1 MTSATAEGYNGNYP
15 GKGIG
20 TPVGIAVLGK
30 GTVGT
35 EVLRLLSEFS
45 SSLEHRIG
53 SPIEVRGVAVSDV
66 EKHKD
71 APEVQGL
78 YLTGDAREL
87 VTRDDVDI
95 VVELIGGIDY
105 PRELVLEALKAG
117 KSVVTANKA
126 LVAAHSAEL
135 ADAANAA
142 GVDLYYEAAVAA
154 AIPVVGMLRRSLA
167 GDQVQSI
174 SGIVN
179 GTTNFILDAMAS
191 TGASYEEALAEA
203 TRLGYAEADPTA
215 DVEGHDAASKA
226 AILASMGFHTR
237 VTFDDVYC
245 EGITKITADDIEAA
259 KKSGHTIKPVSYTH
273 LTLPT
278 KRIV

>member
-45 SSLEHRIG
+45 SSLEQRIG
-53 SPIEVRGVAVSDV
+53 GPIEVRGVAVSDV

-95 VVELIGGIDY
+95 VVELIGGID
-105 PRELVLEALKAG
+105 L
-117 KSVVTANKA
+117 
-126 LVAAHSAEL
+126 
-135 ADAANAA
+135 
-142 GVDLYYEAAVAA
+142 
-154 AIPVVGMLRRSLA
+154 SL
-167 GDQVQSI
+167 I
-174 SGIVN
+174 HI
-179 GTTNFILDAMAS
+179 
-191 TGASYEEALAEA
+191 
-203 TRLGYAEADPTA
+203 
-215 DVEGHDAASKA
+215 
-226 AILASMGFHTR
+226 
-237 VTFDDVYC
+237 
-245 EGITKITADDIEAA
+245 
-259 KKSGHTIKPVSYTH
+259 
-273 LTLPT
+273 
-278 KRIV
+278 

>member
-1 MTSATAEGYNGNYP
+1 MTVASAEGINGNYP

-45 SSLEHRIG
+45 SNLENRIG
-53 SPIEVRGVAVSDV
+53 GPIEVRGVAVSDV
-66 EKHKD
+66 DKHKD

-78 YLTGDAREL
+78 YLTADASEL

-105 PRELVLEALKAG
+105 PRQLVLEALNAG

-126 LVAAHSAEL
+126 LVAAHGSE
-135 ADAANAA
+135 
-142 GVDLYYEAAVAA
+142 
-154 AIPVVGMLRRSLA
+154 S
-167 GDQVQSI
+167 
-174 SGIVN
+174 
-179 GTTNFILDAMAS
+179 
-191 TGASYEEALAEA
+191 
-203 TRLGYAEADPTA
+203 
-215 DVEGHDAASKA
+215 
-226 AILASMGFHTR
+226 
-237 VTFDDVYC
+237 
-245 EGITKITADDIEAA
+245 
-259 KKSGHTIKPVSYTH
+259 VSYTH

-278 KRIV
+278 KA

>member
-35 EVLRLLSEFS
+35 EVLRLISEFGP
-45 SSLEHRIG
+45 SLEQRIG
-53 SPIEVRGVAVSDV
+53 GPIEVRGVAVSDV
-66 EKHKD
+66 DKHKD

-78 YLTGDAREL
+78 YLTDNAREL
-87 VTRDDVDI
+87 VTRDDVDV

-105 PRELVLEALKAG
+105 PRELVLEALNAG

-142 GVDLYYEAAVAA
+142 GVDLYYC
-154 AIPVVGMLRRSLA
+154 LL
-167 GDQVQSI
+167 
-174 SGIVN
+174 
-179 GTTNFILDAMAS
+179 
-191 TGASYEEALAEA
+191 
-203 TRLGYAEADPTA
+203 
-215 DVEGHDAASKA
+215 
-226 AILASMGFHTR
+226 
-237 VTFDDVYC
+237 
-245 EGITKITADDIEAA
+245 
-259 KKSGHTIKPVSYTH
+259 YTS
-273 LTLPT
+273 PSP
-278 KRIV
+278 RD